1 MSASHDCRVRPRP
14 FTQVDVFGAGP
25 FAGNPL
31 AVVLDGE
38 GLSEERM
45 AAVASWTN
53 LSETTVVLPPT
64 DPAADYRVRILTPT
78 GELPFAGHPTLGTA
92 AAWLLAGGRPRT
104 PGMVVQECAAGL
116 VEVRIE
122 SGPHLRPD
130 DGPVAP
136 DDCLTGGA
144 ASPLRLAFRAP
155 ALTRDTEPDGAE
167 LEAALHV
174 AGLDGEDV
182 AAARWTDN
190 GPGWLSL
197 LLRDVETLRA
207 VRPRP
212 SADGS
217 AVKVGLCA
225 LTDARTD
232 AQTSAAGVP
241 TAGAP
246 GAGVPGAEAAGD
258 MAGDCRA
265 SAAVALEVRA
275 LLADSGVR
283 EDPVTGSL
291 NAGLA
296 CWLTGADAPDGGHRL
311 TVPFEAGQGAAV
323 GRDGRV
329 RVSADEAGEL
339 WIGGDVT
346 VGVHGQILA

>member
-1 MSASHDCRVRPRP
+1 MSASHDCRLRPRP

-31 AVVLDGE
+31 AVVMDGE

-104 PGMVVQECAAGL
+104 PGVVVQECAAGL

-130 DGPVAP
+130 DGPVASEG
-136 DDCLTGGA
+136 CLTGGA
-144 ASPLRLAFRAP
+144 GSPLRLAFRAP

-174 AGLDGEDV
+174 AGLDGDDV
-182 AAARWTDN
+182 VAARWTDN

-197 LLRDVETLRA
+197 LLRDVETLRG

-225 LTDARTD
+225 LTDART
-232 AQTSAAGVP
+232 
-241 TAGAP
+241 
-246 GAGVPGAEAAGD
+246 
-258 MAGDCRA
+258 
-265 SAAVALEVRA
+265 AAVALEVRA

-329 RVSADEAGEL
+329 RVSADEAGGL

>member
-104 PGMVVQECAAGL
+104 PGVVVQECAAGL

-130 DGPVAP
+130 DGPVAR

-174 AGLDGEDV
+174 AGLDVEDV
-182 AAARWTDN
+182 VAARWTDN

-197 LLRDVETLRA
+197 LLRDVETLRG

-225 LTDARTD
+225 LTDART
-232 AQTSAAGVP
+232 
-241 TAGAP
+241 
-246 GAGVPGAEAAGD
+246 
-258 MAGDCRA
+258 
-265 SAAVALEVRA
+265 AAVALEVRA

-329 RVSADEAGEL
+329 RVSADEAGGL

>member
-1 MSASHDCRVRPRP
+1 MSASLPSRVRPRP

-31 AVVLDGE
+31 AVVLDGQ

-45 AAVASWTN
+45 AAIASWTN
-53 LSETTVVLPPT
+53 LSETTVVLPPQ

-104 PGMVVQECAAGL
+104 PGAVVQECAAGL

-122 SGPHLRPD
+122 S
-130 DGPVAP
+130 AP
-136 DDCLTGGA
+136 L
-144 ASPLRLAFRAP
+144 SLAFRAP
-155 ALTRDTEPDGAE
+155 ALAQDEEPTEAE

-174 AGLDGEDV
+174 AGLGREDV
-182 AAARWTDN
+182 VAARWTDN

-197 LLRDVETLRA
+197 LLKDVQTLRA

-212 SADGS
+212 SADGK

-225 LTDARTD
+225 LAGGGSVDATDN
-232 AQTSAAGVP
+232 
-241 TAGAP
+241 AP
-246 GAGVPGAEAAGD
+246 GEAP
-258 MAGDCRA
+258 
-265 SAAVALEVRA
+265 ALEVRA
-275 LLADSGVR
+275 LVADTGVR

-291 NAGLA
+291 QAGLA
-296 CWLTGADAPDGGHRL
+296 CWLTGADAPGGDHRL
-311 TVPFEAGQGAAV
+311 TVPYTAGQGAAV

-329 RVSADEAGEL
+329 RVSADAAGDL

-346 VGVHGQILA
+346 VGVRGEILA